1 MTFTLSSAARLRGG
15 HRIPLLGLG
24 VYQNYDARSSVLQA
38 LEAGCRHI
46 DSAQSYRNEEAVGK
60 GIAESGISRED
71 IFVSKGYSVES
82 SAQASEETHYNSLPF
97 GFSVSSL
104 ASKVTGRN
112 QGYQSALKSVDKSL
126 EKFGLGESRFRI
138 PLRPR

>member
-46 DSAQSYRNEEAVGK
+46 DSAQSYRNEETVGK

-82 SAQASEETHYNSLPF
+82 YLRKLRKKLITIRYPLGPPF
-97 GFSVSSL
+97 
-104 ASKVTGRN
+104 
-112 QGYQSALKSVDKSL
+112 
-126 EKFGLGESRFRI
+126 
-138 PLRPR
+138 LR